1 MLINIIKLEGMDNVG
16 IKVSG
21 KIVVEKYR
29 NEIKSI
35 IKDGVDKGLR
45 VPSIKTILVG
55 EDGGSLSYVKSQNNL
70 CDKLGI
76 SYNCIHLDK
85 DIDQKYIIHI
95 IEELNEDNSVDG
107 IILQLPLPKK
117 FNEKEITSKI
127 SHKKDI
133 DGLTDKNMGRFY
145 MGEKCFIPCT
155 ALGVIEMIKNTDCP
169 IKGKHAVVIGRS
181 NIVGKPAAQLLLNED
196 ATVTIC
202 HSKTLNLKEICKT
215 ADIIVAAIGK
225 PGFVTSDFIKEGAVV
240 IDVGTTM
247 INNKITGDVCFDE
260 VIDYASYVTP
270 VPGGTG
276 LMTTTMLIKNACV
289 AWRNN
294 VY

>member
-1 MLINIIKLEGMDNVG
+1 MG
-16 IKVSG
+16 IKVNG
-21 KIVVEKYR
+21 KIIVEKYR

-35 IKDGVDKGLR
+35 INQGTLNGLR
-45 VPSIKTILVG
+45 APSIKTILVG
-55 EDGGSLSYVKSQNNL
+55 EDGGSLSYVKSQNNV

-76 SYNCIHLDK
+76 SYNCIHLDENTDQK
-85 DIDQKYIIHI
+85 DIMDV
-95 IEELNEDNSVDG
+95 IENLNEDNSVDG

-127 SHKKDI
+127 SYKKDI

-145 MGEKCFIPCT
+145 KGEKSFIPCT
-155 ALGVIEMIKNTDCP
+155 ALGVIEMIKNTGLE

-215 ADIIVAAIGK
+215 ADILVAAIGR

-247 INNKITGDVCFDE
+247 VDDKITGDVCFEE
-260 VIDYASYVTP
+260 VINHAGYVTP

-276 LMTTTMLIKNACV
+276 LMTTTMLIKNACE
-289 AWRNN
+289 AWRDN

>member
-1 MLINIIKLEGMDNVG
+1 MG
-16 IKVSG
+16 IKVNG
-21 KIVVEKYR
+21 KIIVEKYR
-29 NEIKSI
+29 DEIKSI
-35 IKDGVDKGLR
+35 IKDGVNGGFR

-76 SYNCIHLDK
+76 SYTCIHLDK
-85 DIDQKYIIHI
+85 DTDEKDIIDV
-95 IEELNEDNSVDG
+95 IEKLNEDNSVDG

-127 SHKKDI
+127 SYKKDI

-145 MGEKCFIPCT
+145 KGEKSFIPCT
-155 ALGVIEMIKNTDCP
+155 ALGVIEMIKNTGCE

-202 HSKTLNLKEICKT
+202 HSKTSNLKEICKT
-215 ADIIVAAIGK
+215 ADILVAAIGR

-247 INNKITGDVCFDE
+247 INDKVTGDVCFEE
-260 VIDYASYVTP
+260 VIEHASYVTP

-276 LMTTTMLIKNACV
+276 LMTTTMLIKNACE
-289 AWRNN
+289 AWRDN

>member
-1 MLINIIKLEGMDNVG
+1 MG
-16 IKVSG
+16 IKVNG
-21 KIVVEKYR
+21 KIIVEKYR

-35 IKDGVDKGLR
+35 INDGVKKGLR

-76 SYNCIHLDK
+76 SYTCIHLDK
-85 DIDQKYIIHI
+85 DTDAKDIIDL
-95 IEELNEDNSVDG
+95 IEELNEDNGVDG
-107 IILQLPLPKK
+107 IILQLPLPPK

-127 SHKKDI
+127 SYKKDI
-133 DGLTDKNMGRFY
+133 DGLTDVNMGRFY
-145 MGEKCFIPCT
+145 KGEKSFIPCT
-155 ALGVIEMIKNTDCP
+155 ALGVIEMIKNTGCE

-181 NIVGKPAAQLLLNED
+181 NIVGKPGAQLLLNED

-202 HSKTLNLKEICKT
+202 HSKTSNLKEICKT
-215 ADIIVAAIGK
+215 ADILVAAIGK

-247 INNKITGDVCFDE
+247 INDKITGDVCFE
-260 VIDYASYVTP
+260 QVIDHASYVTP

-276 LMTTTMLIKNACV
+276 LMTTTMLIKNACA
-289 AWRNN
+289 AWRDN

>member
-1 MLINIIKLEGMDNVG
+1 MG
-16 IKVSG
+16 IKVNG
-21 KIVVEKYR
+21 KMIVEKYR
-29 NEIKSI
+29 DEIKSI
-35 IKDGVDKGLR
+35 IDQGIVRGLR

-55 EDGGSLSYVKSQNNL
+55 DDGGSLSYVKSQNNL
-70 CDKLGI
+70 CDKLKI
-76 SYNCIHLDK
+76 SYSCIHLDGDTDEK
-85 DIDQKYIIHI
+85 EVIDT
-95 IEELNEDNSVDG
+95 IEKLNNDDSVDG

-127 SHKKDI
+127 SYKKDI

-145 MGEKCFIPCT
+145 KGENCFIPCT
-155 ALGVIEMIKNTDCP
+155 ALGVIEMIKNTGCV

-215 ADIIVAAIGK
+215 ADILVAAIGR
-225 PGFVTSDFIKEGAVV
+225 PGFVTGDFIKEGAVV
-240 IDVGTTM
+240 IDVGTSM
-247 INNKITGDVCFDE
+247 INNKITGDVMFDE
-260 VIDYASYVTP
+260 VIDIASYVTP

-276 LMTTTMLIKNACV
+276 LMTTTMLIKNACES
-289 AWRNN
+289 WRDN

>member
-1 MLINIIKLEGMDNVG
+1 MG
-16 IKVSG
+16 IKVNG
-21 KIVVEKYR
+21 KIIVEKYR

-35 IKDGVDKGLR
+35 IDEGTKSGGR
-45 VPSIKTILVG
+45 APSIKTILVG

-76 SYNCIHLDK
+76 AYTCIKLDSETDEK
-85 DIDQKYIIHI
+85 KIIEI
-95 IEELNEDNSVDG
+95 IEELNIDNSVDG

-127 SHKKDI
+127 SYKKDI

-145 MGEKCFIPCT
+145 KGENCFIPCT
-155 ALGVIEMIKNTDCP
+155 ALGVIEMIKSTGCI

-202 HSKTLNLKEICKT
+202 HSKTLNLKEICKS
-215 ADIIVAAIGK
+215 ADILVAAIGR

-240 IDVGTTM
+240 IDVGTSM
-247 INNKITGDVCFDE
+247 VNNKITGDVCFDE

-276 LMTTTMLIKNACV
+276 LMTTTMLIKNVCES
-289 AWRNN
+289 WRDN

>member
-1 MLINIIKLEGMDNVG
+1 MGVRVN
-16 IKVSG
+16 G
-21 KIVVEKYR
+21 KIIVEKYR

-35 IKDGVDKGLR
+35 IKVGVNKGLR

-55 EDGGSLSYVKSQNNL
+55 EDGGSLSYVKSQSNL

-76 SYNCIHLDK
+76 SYTCIQLDK
-85 DIDQKYIIHI
+85 DTNQNDIIDI
-95 IEELNEDNSVDG
+95 IEKFNEDNSVDG
-107 IILQLPLPKK
+107 IIVQLPLPKNL
-117 FNEKEITSKI
+117 NEREITSKI
-127 SHKKDI
+127 SYKKDI
-133 DGLTDKNMGRFY
+133 DGLTDVNMGRFY
-145 MGEKCFIPCT
+145 KGEKSFIPCT
-155 ALGVIEMIKNTDCP
+155 ALGVIEMIKNTGFV

-202 HSKTLNLKEICKT
+202 HSKTTNLKEICKT

-225 PGFVTSDFIKEGAVV
+225 PSFVTSDFIKEGAVV

-247 INNKITGDVCFDE
+247 VDNKITGDVCFDE
-260 VIDYASYVTP
+260 VISLASYVTP

-276 LMTTTMLIKNACV
+276 LMTTTMLIKNACS
-289 AWRNN
+289 AWREN

>member
-1 MLINIIKLEGMDNVG
+1 MG
-16 IKVSG
+16 IKVNG
-21 KIVVEKYR
+21 KIIVEKYR
-29 NEIKSI
+29 DEIKSI
-35 IKDGVDKGLR
+35 IEEGARKGLR

-55 EDGGSLSYVKSQNNL
+55 EDGGCLSYVKSQNNL
-70 CDKLGI
+70 CDKLGV
-76 SYNCIHLDK
+76 SYTCIHLDK
-85 DIDQKYIIHI
+85 DTDEKEIIDI
-95 IEELNEDNSVDG
+95 IEKFNDDNSVDG
-107 IILQLPLPKK
+107 IIIQLPLPKK

-127 SHKKDI
+127 SYKKDI

-145 MGEKCFIPCT
+145 KGENSFIPCT
-155 ALGVIEMIKNTDCP
+155 ALGIIEMIKNTGCV

-215 ADIIVAAIGK
+215 ADIIVAAIGR
-225 PGFVTSDFIKEGAVV
+225 PGFVKGDFIKEGAVV

-260 VIDYASYVTP
+260 VIDHASYVSP

-276 LMTTTMLIKNACV
+276 LMTTTMLIKNACS

>member
-1 MLINIIKLEGMDNVG
+1 MG
-16 IKVSG
+16 IKVNG
-21 KIVVEKYR
+21 KVIVESYR
-29 NEIKSI
+29 NEIKLI
-35 IKDGVDKGLR
+35 ISEGINKGLR
-45 VPSIKTILVG
+45 APSIKTILVG
-55 EDGGSLSYVKSQNNL
+55 EDGGSMSYVKSQNNL
-70 CDKLGI
+70 CDKLGV
-76 SYNCIHLDK
+76 SYSCLHLDK
-85 DIDQKYIIHI
+85 DVDEKEIMDI
-95 IEELNEDNSVDG
+95 IEKYNEDNTVDG
-107 IILQLPLPKK
+107 IILQLPLPQK

-127 SHKKDI
+127 SYKKDI

-145 MGEKCFIPCT
+145 KGEKCFIPCT
-155 ALGVIEMIKNTDCP
+155 ALGVIEMIKNTGSV
-169 IKGKHAVVIGRS
+169 IKGKHAVVLGRS

-202 HSKTLNLKEICKT
+202 HSKTLNLKEMCKT

-225 PGFVTSDFIKEGAVV
+225 PGFVTSDFVKEGAVV

-247 INNKITGDVCFDE
+247 IDNKISGDVCFED
-260 VIDYASYVTP
+260 VIDHASYLTP

-276 LMTTTMLIKNACV
+276 LMTTTMLIKNACE

>member
-1 MLINIIKLEGMDNVG
+1 MG
-16 IKVSG
+16 IKVNG
-21 KIVVEKYR
+21 KEIVENYR

-35 IKDGVDKGLR
+35 ISEGVRLGLR

-70 CDKLGI
+70 CDKLGV
-76 SYNCIHLDK
+76 SYSCIHLDS
-85 DIDQKYIIHI
+85 DIDESDIVDL
-95 IEELNEDNSVDG
+95 IEKFNDDNSVDG

-127 SHKKDI
+127 SYKKDI

-145 MGEKCFIPCT
+145 KGDKSFIPCT
-155 ALGVIEMIKNTDCP
+155 ALGVIEMIKNTGCV

-181 NIVGKPAAQLLLNED
+181 NIVGRPAAQLLLNED

-202 HSKTLNLKEICKT
+202 HSKTINLKGICRS
-215 ADIIVAAIGK
+215 ADILVAAIGR
-225 PGFVTSDFIKEGAVV
+225 PGFVTSDFIKDGAVV

-247 INNKITGDVCFDE
+247 VNSKITGDVCFDQ
-260 VIDYASYVTP
+260 VIDIAGYVTP

-276 LMTTTMLIKNACV
+276 LMTTTMLIKNACE

>member
-1 MLINIIKLEGMDNVG
+1 MG
-16 IKVSG
+16 IKVDG
-21 KIVVEKYR
+21 KVIVEKYR
-29 NEIKSI
+29 EEIKSI
-35 IKDGVDKGLR
+35 INQGVLLGLR

-55 EDGGSLSYVKSQNNL
+55 EDGGSLSYVKSQNKL
-70 CDKLGI
+70 CDKLSV
-76 SYNCIHLDK
+76 SYSCVHLDVNVDEV
-85 DIDQKYIIHI
+85 DIVDL
-95 IEELNEDNSVDG
+95 IEKFNEDNSVDG
-107 IILQLPLPKK
+107 IIIQLPLPKK

-127 SHKKDI
+127 SFKKDI

-145 MGEKCFIPCT
+145 KGENCFIPCT
-155 ALGVIEMIKNTDCP
+155 ALGVIEMIKNTGCE
-169 IKGKHAVVIGRS
+169 IKGKHAVILGRS

-202 HSKTLNLKEICKT
+202 HSKTQNLKEICKS
-215 ADIIVAAIGK
+215 ADILVAAIGK
-225 PGFVTSDFIKEGAVV
+225 PSFVTSDFIKEGAVV

-247 INNKITGDVCFDE
+247 INNKVTGDVCFDE
-260 VIDYASYVTP
+260 VIEHASYVTP

-276 LMTTTMLIKNACV
+276 LMTTTMLIKNACE

>member
-1 MLINIIKLEGMDNVG
+1 MG
-16 IKVSG
+16 IKVNG
-21 KIVVEKYR
+21 KEIVESYR

-35 IKDGVDKGLR
+35 ISEGAQIGLR
-45 VPSIKTILVG
+45 VPSIVTILVG

-70 CDKLGI
+70 CDKLGV
-76 SYNCIHLDK
+76 SYSCIHLSIDIDEK
-85 DIDQKYIIHI
+85 DIMDL
-95 IEELNEDNSVDG
+95 IEKFNDDNSVDG

-117 FNEKEITSKI
+117 FNESEIISKI
-127 SHKKDI
+127 SYKKDI

-145 MGEKCFIPCT
+145 KGDKCFIPCT
-155 ALGVIEMIKNTDCP
+155 ALGAIEMIKNTGCV

-181 NIVGKPAAQLLLNED
+181 NIVGRPAAQLLLNED

-202 HSKTLNLKEICKT
+202 HSKTINLKDICKT
-215 ADIIVAAIGK
+215 ADILVAAIGR
-225 PGFVTSDFIKEGAVV
+225 PGFVTGDFIKQGAVV

-247 INNKITGDVCFDE
+247 VNGKITGDVCFDQ
-260 VIDYASYVTP
+260 VIDIAGYVTP

-289 AWRNN
+289 AWRDN

>member
-1 MLINIIKLEGMDNVG
+1 MG
-16 IKVSG
+16 IKVDG
-21 KIVVEKYR
+21 KVIVEKYR
-29 NEIKSI
+29 NEIKEI
-35 IKDGVDKGLR
+35 IRQGVNSGLR

-76 SYNCIHLDK
+76 SYNCIQLDK
-85 DIDQKYIIHI
+85 DTEQKHI
-95 IEELNEDNSVDG
+95 IDIIEQLNEDNSVDG
-107 IILQLPLPKK
+107 IIIQLPLPKK

-127 SHKKDI
+127 SYKKDI
-133 DGLTDKNMGRFY
+133 DGLTDMNMGRFY
-145 MGEKCFIPCT
+145 KGEKSFIPCT
-155 ALGVIEMIKNTDCP
+155 ALGVIEMIKNTGCI

-202 HSKTLNLKEICKT
+202 HSKTSNLKEICKT
-215 ADIIVAAIGK
+215 ADILVAALGK

-247 INNKITGDVCFDE
+247 IDGKVTGDVCFED
-260 VIDYASYVTP
+260 VIDNASFVTP

-276 LMTTTMLIKNACV
+276 LMTTTMLIENACT
-289 AWRNN
+289 AWREN

>member
-1 MLINIIKLEGMDNVG
+1 MG
-16 IKVSG
+16 IKING
-21 KIVVEKYR
+21 KMIVEKYR
-29 NEIKSI
+29 DEIKSVI
-35 IKDGVDKGLR
+35 NDGISKGIR

-55 EDGGSLSYVKSQNNL
+55 DDGGSTSYVKSQNNL
-70 CDKLGI
+70 CNKLGI
-76 SYNCIHLDK
+76 SYTCIHLDK
-85 DIDQKYIIHI
+85 DVDQKDIVEI
-95 IEELNEDNSVDG
+95 IEKLNEDNTVDG
-107 IILQLPLPKK
+107 IIIQLPLPKK

-127 SHKKDI
+127 SYKKDI
-133 DGLTDKNMGRFY
+133 DGLSDVNMGRFY
-145 MGEKCFIPCT
+145 KGEKSFIPCT
-155 ALGVIEMIKNTDCP
+155 ALGVIEMIKNTGCV

-181 NIVGKPAAQLLLNED
+181 NIVGKPGAQLLLNED

-202 HSKTLNLKEICKT
+202 HSKTTNLKGICKT

-247 INNKITGDVCFDE
+247 VNNKVTGDVCFDD
-260 VIDYASYVTP
+260 VINHASYVTP

-276 LMTTTMLIKNACV
+276 LMTTTMLIKNACM
-289 AWRNN
+289 AWRDN

>member
-1 MLINIIKLEGMDNVG
+1 MG
-16 IKVSG
+16 IKVNG
-21 KIVVEKYR
+21 KIIVEKYR

-35 IKDGVDKGLR
+35 IEDGIKKGLR

-76 SYNCIHLDK
+76 SYTCIHLDK
-85 DIDQKYIIHI
+85 DIEQKDIIDI
-95 IEELNEDNSVDG
+95 IEKFNGDKSVDG
-107 IILQLPLPKK
+107 IIIQLPLPKK

-127 SHKKDI
+127 LYKKDI
-133 DGLTDKNMGRFY
+133 DGLTDVNMGRFY
-145 MGEKCFIPCT
+145 KGEKSFIPCT
-155 ALGVIEMIKNTDCP
+155 ALGVIEMIKNTGCV

-181 NIVGKPAAQLLLNED
+181 NIVGKPAVQLLLNED

-202 HSKTLNLKEICKT
+202 HSKTLNLKEICKS
-215 ADIIVAAIGK
+215 ADILVAAIGR
-225 PGFVTSDFIKEGAVV
+225 PGFVTSDFVKEGAVV

-247 INNKITGDVCFDE
+247 INNKVTGDVNFED
-260 VIDYASYVTP
+260 VIDHASYVTP

-276 LMTTTMLIKNACV
+276 LMTTTMLVKNACS
-289 AWRNN
+289 AWRDN

>member
-1 MLINIIKLEGMDNVG
+1 MGIRVNGKLI
-16 IKVSG
+16 
-21 KIVVEKYR
+21 VEKYR
-29 NEIKSI
+29 DEIKSI
-35 IKDGVDKGLR
+35 INEGTKNGRR

-55 EDGGSLSYVKSQNNL
+55 DDGGSLSYVKSQNNL

-76 SYNCIHLDK
+76 SYACIKLDA
-85 DIDQKYIIHI
+85 DTSEENVVDI
-95 IEELNEDNSVDG
+95 IEKLNADNSVDG

-127 SHKKDI
+127 SYKKDI

-145 MGEKCFIPCT
+145 KGENCFIPCT
-155 ALGVIEMIKNTDCP
+155 ALGVIEMIKNTGCI
-169 IKGKHAVVIGRS
+169 IKGKHAVVLGRS

-202 HSKTLNLKEICKT
+202 HSKTLNLKEICKS
-215 ADIIVAAIGK
+215 ADILVAAIGR
-225 PGFVTSDFIKEGAVV
+225 PGFVTGDFIKEGAVV
-240 IDVGTTM
+240 IDVGTSM
-247 INNKITGDVCFDE
+247 VDGKITGDVCFDE
-260 VIDYASYVTP
+260 VISHASYVTP

-276 LMTTTMLIKNACV
+276 LMTTTMLIKNVCES
-289 AWRNN
+289 WRDN